1 MCTELYRGRGRRRG
15 SPRPQSS
22 DSALSAPVGSPC
34 PRFKEQS
41 TRAFP
46 SWAGLE
52 CGSPCLTLSAVGQLS
67 AQIAS
72 EVWGTQISGVSFGF
86 IDPGHGP
93 ENKTVRPRGMRW
105 KICWQQLCPQNPV
118 ARSASAAALMG
129 ALPRSAG
136 VGSGLVFKSC
146 FHPSCCSVF
155 NPHGIRD

>member
-1 MCTELYRGRGRRRG
+1 MCTELYRGRGWRRG

-34 PRFKEQS
+34 PHFKEQS

-46 SWAGLE
+46 SWVGLE

-67 AQIAS
+67 AQITS

-93 ENKTVRPRGMRW
+93 ENKTVSLGIALEDLLATTLSPKTGGSLR
-105 KICWQQLCPQNPV
+105 LCHCLGHPAQV
-118 ARSASAAALMG
+118 CRSWLRA
-129 ALPRSAG
+129 
-136 VGSGLVFKSC
+136 C
-146 FHPSCCSVF
+146 F
-155 NPHGIRD
+155 

>member
-15 SPRPQSS
+15 SPLPQSS

-34 PRFKEQS
+34 PHFREQS

-72 EVWGTQISGVSFGF
+72 EVWGIQISGVSFGF

-93 ENKTVRPRGMRW
+93 ENKTVSPRG
-105 KICWQQLCPQNPV
+105 C
-118 ARSASAAALMG
+118 AG
-129 ALPRSAG
+129 RSAG
-136 VGSGLVFKSC
+136 NNSVPKTRWLAPPLPLPWAPCPGLQELAQGLFLSLVFIRAVPVS
-146 FHPSCCSVF
+146 SF
-155 NPHGIRD
+155 NPHGI

>member
-34 PRFKEQS
+34 PHFKEQN

-72 EVWGTQISGVSFGF
+72 EVWGIQISGVSFGF
-86 IDPGHGP
+86 IDPGHRP
-93 ENKTVRPRGMRW
+93 ENKTVRPRGMCW

-118 ARSASAAALMG
+118 ARSASALMG

-146 FHPSCCSVF
+146 FHPSCSSVF
-155 NPHGIRD
+155 NPHGIRG